1 MLTKITLI
9 RHGQTRWNNKKRYL
23 GCTDIDLDAIGKKQ
37 AIKTKKKL
45 ENEEFNTI
53 YSSDL
58 KRAYH
63 FAEII
68 FKKQVI
74 HKTPDLRELNF
85 GIFEGK
91 THEEIMSTHGL
102 IYNQWLNNPF
112 KIQIPDG
119 EGLREFKTRITKVF
133 EKIISGH
140 KGESIGIVT
149 HAGPIRIILNDIM
162 KKQDVWEPLPKLASI
177 HMIEHDGNKTKIVTF
192 NRTP

>member
-9 RHGQTRWNNKKRYL
+9 RHGQTRWNHKKKYL
-23 GCTDIDLDAIGKKQ
+23 GHTDIDLDAIGKKQ

-45 ENEEFNTI
+45 ENKEFNTI

-63 FAEII
+63 FAEIV
-68 FKKQVI
+68 FKKHI
-74 HKTPDLRELNF
+74 ICKTPDLRELNF

-102 IYNQWLNNPF
+102 IYSQWLDNPF
-112 KIQIPDG
+112 KINIPNG
-119 EGLREFKTRITKVF
+119 ESLAEFKVRIKKTF
-133 EKIISGH
+133 QKIISGH

-149 HAGPIRIILNDIM
+149 HAGPIRIILNNIM
-162 KKQDVWEPLPKLASI
+162 KKQNVWEPLPKLAGI
-177 HMIEHDGNKTKIVTF
+177 HMIEHDGNKTKIVTL
-192 NRTP
+192 NRNP